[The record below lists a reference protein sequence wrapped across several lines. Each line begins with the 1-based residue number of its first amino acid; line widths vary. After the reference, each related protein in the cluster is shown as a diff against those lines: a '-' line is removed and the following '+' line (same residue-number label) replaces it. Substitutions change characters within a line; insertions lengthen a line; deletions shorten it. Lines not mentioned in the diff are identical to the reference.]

1 MTWITSLIGGALKPL
16 GDIFKAREERKT
28 VQVQAKANLDSI
40 LAKAAAADSTVAGQI
55 ALVNAENQNNTWK
68 DEFALITIAA
78 PFWVAMVL
86 GPLGYGNVVTEMFTA
101 MSQIPSFWQD
111 TFQWGIL
118 GALGIT
124 QLKKAITK

>member
-1 MTWITSLIGGALKPL
+1 MSWITSLIGGALKPL